1 MRDRKKKKS
10 IEHRPPHTIFVVKIS
25 ISRSQQLRM
34 VEGERILFNKEYN
47 IYRG

>member
-1 MRDRKKKKS
+1 MKYLGMGVVV
-10 IEHRPPHTIFVVKIS
+10 FVVKIS